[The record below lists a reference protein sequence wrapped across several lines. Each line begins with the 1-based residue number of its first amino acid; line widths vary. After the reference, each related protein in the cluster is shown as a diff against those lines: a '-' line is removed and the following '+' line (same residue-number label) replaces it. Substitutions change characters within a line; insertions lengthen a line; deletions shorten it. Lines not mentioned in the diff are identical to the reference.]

1 MLESSDVPQQM
12 PPKEFQ
18 IALESLKGLDFC
30 ATMHVSQIPAPSRIA
45 PWGVALQAEMND
57 SPDRDPDTYRGDAK
71 FVVLHDPEG
80 QPAWDGTFR
89 IVVHGRAPMDAAMGA
104 DELLGQ
110 VAWSWLTD
118 ALEHRGASFHNL
130 NGTVTRVFNETF
142 GDLYLDSARVDLEV
156 RASWTP
162 QTPYLTEHLM
172 AWADFASQ
180 LAGFGPHD
188 PSVAALPRKVA
199 KV

>member
-1 MLESSDVPQQM
+1 MVNEEAL
-12 PPKEFQ
+12 PPAEFVQ
-18 IALESLKGLDFC
+18 ALESLKGQQFR
-30 ATMHVSQIPAPSRIA
+30 TEMHVSQVPPPTRIA

-57 SPDRDPDTYRGDAK
+57 SADMDPDSYRGDAR

-80 QPAWDGTFR
+80 QLAWDGTFR
-89 IVVHGRAPMDAAMGA
+89 IVVHGRAPMDAAMG
-104 DELLGQ
+104 DDPLLGE

-118 ALEHRGASFHNL
+118 GLEQRGASFHNL

-142 GDLYLDSARVDLEV
+142 GDMYLDSARVDLEV

-162 QTPYLTEHLM
+162 ESQFLTSHLM

-180 LAGFGPHD
+180 LAGLGPHSLD
-188 PSVAALPRKVA
+188 VAALPRKVA
-199 KV
+199 KI